1 MSIWIETKLKE
12 SEIGKI
18 PLDWSCTTLNKIAD
32 INPKPIK
39 LDSDYIE
46 VSFVGMADV
55 SESAKLMN
63 TTNRLY
69 GEVKKGFTSF
79 QDNDVLVAKIT
90 PCFENG
96 KGALVS
102 NLTNGIGFGST
113 EFHVIRTKE
122 QKGCPEFIHHIT
134 TTHNFRVKGEMN
146 MTGTAGQK
154 RVGKDFIASYLI
166 ACPPFVEQQKIAEIL
181 STVDKKID
189 LIDQKIAETE
199 KLKTGLMQKLFSE
212 GVGVQDENG
221 EWQPHTEFQDSI
233 YGNIPKTW
241 KLFKLNQVTDYVD
254 YRGKTPPKVESGTFL
269 VTAKNIKNGFIDYE
283 CSKEYIPSELYDD
296 VMSRGKPKLGD
307 VVFTTEAP
315 LGNVALIDRS
325 DVAIAQR
332 VIKFRPKDDICLD
345 SGYLKHFM
353 LSTYFQKELLQNA
366 TGSTVLGVK
375 GKRLHVMLVCLPSIN
390 EQIMIVDI
398 LNEVDRKMHF
408 LELQKAETQQLKKG
422 LMQKL
427 LTGEWRVP
435 VEETEAA

>member
-1 MSIWIETKLKE
+1 MNKGKEMKLSPLGDIPRDWGYTTISDALSPGSKVTYGVVQPGGE
-12 SEIGKI
+12 DINGVKFVRGGDVKSGKI
-18 PLDWSCTTLNKIAD
+18 SNNLRTISH
-32 INPKPIK
+32 
-39 LDSDYIE
+39 S
-46 VSFVGMADV
+46 V
-55 SESAKLMN
+55 SESYSRTLLKG
-63 TTNRLY
+63 
-69 GEVKKGFTSF
+69 GEVLISLVGYPGQSAVVPKELAGANIARQVALLSLS
-79 QDNDVLVAKIT
+79 NDFDPNFVHYFLSSELGQK
-90 PCFENG
+90 
-96 KGALVS
+96 LLLS
-102 NLTNGIGFGST
+102 NLNGSAQQ
-113 EFHVIRTKE
+113 VI
-122 QKGCPEFIHHIT
+122 
-134 TTHNFRVKGEMN
+134 NL
-146 MTGTAGQK
+146 
-154 RVGKDFIASYLI
+154 KDLAKVLI
-166 ACPPFVEQQKIAEIL
+166 PKVLFKEQQKIAEVL

-221 EWQPHTEFQDSI
+221 DWQPHTEFQDSI

-390 EQIMIVDI
+390 EQKVIVDI
-398 LNEVDRKMHF
+398 LNEVDRKKHF

-427 LTGEWRVP
+427 LTGEWRVHF
-435 VEETEAA
+435 EETEAV

>member
-1 MSIWIETKLKE
+1 MTDLITRKPSDWDIKNLENIATFITKGATPTTYGFEWVEESSDSIPFLR
-12 SEIGKI
+12 SECVTANGFNRKGMNFISKKAHVTMGRSKIKSGDILMTITGNIGRIATLPDEI
-18 PLDWSCTTLNKIAD
+18 PEAN
-32 INPKPIK
+32 INQHI
-39 LDSDYIE
+39 
-46 VSFVGMADV
+46 
-55 SESAKLMN
+55 
-63 TTNRLY
+63 
-69 GEVKKGFTSF
+69 
-79 QDNDVLVAKIT
+79 AKISVIDGVSSSYVAQALQQERYNRYYERILTGQAYPQISLKQVRET
-90 PCFENG
+90 PI
-96 KGALVS
+96 L
-102 NLTNGIGFGST
+102 L
-113 EFHVIRTKE
+113 
-122 QKGCPEFIHHIT
+122 
-134 TTHNFRVKGEMN
+134 
-146 MTGTAGQK
+146 
-154 RVGKDFIASYLI
+154 
-166 ACPPFVEQQKIAEIL
+166 PPHPEQQKIAEVL